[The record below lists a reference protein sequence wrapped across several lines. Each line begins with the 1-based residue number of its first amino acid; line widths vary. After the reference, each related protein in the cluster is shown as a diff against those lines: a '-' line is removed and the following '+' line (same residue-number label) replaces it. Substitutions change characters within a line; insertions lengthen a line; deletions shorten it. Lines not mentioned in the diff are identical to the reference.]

1 MLGCYRK
8 YNQTK
13 ETGHPKD
20 QKQNKTEKAAV
31 LLFFVLYFI
40 KTRPMIG
47 SFRKKGAELNYL
59 TVCFSARLSVCKTT
73 KKKLSFFMRG
83 G

>member
-59 TVCFSARLSVCKTT
+59 KKEAELNYLTVCFS
-73 KKKLSFFMRG
+73 
-83 G
+83 